1 MTGGARAGYIICLVL
16 TILLVGLHFAGNNL
30 LRQLL
35 ELDTFGTKIDQN
47 HPMESTIKTKTS
59 INMLPLSS

>member
-1 MTGGARAGYIICLVL
+1 MTGAARTGYIICLVL
-16 TILLVGLHFAGNNL
+16 TILLVGLHFAGNHL

-35 ELDTFGTKIDQN
+35 ELDTFGIKIDQS

-59 INMLPLSS
+59 IKMLHSSS